1 MKVPIPVTIL
11 VLQHYHHENTIISK
25 PKDAQVFKKSFLPPQ
40 TVFSFLS
47 HILLK
52 VKNEAQSVNDLSKPK
67 VR

>member
-1 MKVPIPVTIL
+1 MKVPITITIL
-11 VLQHYHHENTIISK
+11 VLQHYHHQYTIVSK

-47 HILLK
+47 HMLLK
-52 VKNEAQSVNDLSKPK
+52 VKNEAQSVNDLSIAK

>member
-1 MKVPIPVTIL
+1 MKVPITIL
-11 VLQHYHHENTIISK
+11 VLQHYPRQCTIISK

-47 HILLK
+47 YMLLK
-52 VKNEAQSVNDLSKPK
+52 VKNEAQSVNDLSIPK